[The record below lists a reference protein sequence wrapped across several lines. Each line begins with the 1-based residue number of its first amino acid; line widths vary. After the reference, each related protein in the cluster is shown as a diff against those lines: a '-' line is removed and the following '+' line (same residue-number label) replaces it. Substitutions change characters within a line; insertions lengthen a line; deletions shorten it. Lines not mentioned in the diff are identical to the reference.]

1 MNMANLFVEIF
12 ISGFQT
18 MIWLI
23 LLVLTIFGTSFLKLG
38 TLQKIPSISIL
49 VIALSY
55 TFGVLFDRVWD
66 ASLKKEDRK
75 IRGKYFKNNDV
86 FHKKRCILFSKS
98 KTNAEYLDYLRS
110 RIRIARAS
118 LFNFFL
124 IFFISLIFVFTHF
137 SNMKYYYIYIIFI
150 GFCGISFISL
160 AYYAWK
166 KISNTYYIQIQ
177 HFFNNIDENIT

>member
-1 MNMANLFVEIF
+1 MNMTNLFVEIL

-23 LLVLTIFGTSFLKLG
+23 LLVLTIFGTSFLKLD

-49 VIALSY
+49 IIAFSY

-66 ASLKKEDRK
+66 ALLKKEDKK
-75 IRGKYFKNNDV
+75 IRGKYFKNNNV
-86 FHKKRCILFSKS
+86 FHKKRCILFSES

-110 RIRIARAS
+110 RIRIVRAT

-124 IFFISLIFVFTHF
+124 IFFISLIFIVSHF
-137 SNMKYYYIYIIFI
+137 SYMKYYFICVIFI
-150 GFCGISFISL
+150 GFCGISFVSL
-160 AYYAWK
+160 SYYAWK

-177 HFFNNIDENIT
+177 HFFNNLDENIT